1 VATVV
6 AKSTSPRW
14 FVLLDRGLDA
24 EECMSS
30 LSGTS
35 QGVPEN
41 SQEPGPHQ
49 QNVEGVP
56 AARSSL
62 LNFDEARLVQHF
74 HAGE

>member
-1 VATVV
+1 
-6 AKSTSPRW
+6 
-14 FVLLDRGLDA
+14 
-24 EECMSS
+24 MSS
-30 LSGTS
+30 LSGNS